1 MSSLKH
7 KISALM
13 CRISNPSGGGVGR
26 EKVRKN
32 QQQQK
37 QLAFLFL
44 GRRPFFHFGSQLSR
58 RPKFLLQGS
67 SFSCALRV
75 CTCVHVCLVSRMRF
89 NDGREKENTRRKRRK
104 TLLPSLF
111 FSRLCVYV
119 HVRAY
124 LSEKREGSWV
134 HLVDANE
141 ASSPH

>member
-1 MSSLKH
+1 
-7 KISALM
+7 M

-111 FSRLCVYV
+111 FPDFVCTSMCVPIYP
-119 HVRAY
+119 
-124 LSEKREGSWV
+124 KRGKAVGYIWSMLTKRPA
-134 HLVDANE
+134 HTKRKTSIH
-141 ASSPH
+141 SS